1 MHTSDLTLATMQLRR
16 TSAVVLGLLLLSIQ
30 SCNQVD
36 QVESSPTPVFSTE
49 GKKVWVY
56 TTADSTS
63 LRLSLADTSEFK
75 SHGQP
80 LETETCIFIDPY
92 KTFQT
97 ILGIGG
103 AFTDAS
109 AETFVKLPKEKQQE
123 LLTAYFNPQQGIGYT
138 LGRTHINSCDF
149 SSSSYTYVQD
159 GDKELLSFDI
169 SHDKEYRIPLI
180 QQAIEAA
187 NGSLTM
193 YVSPWSP
200 PAWMK
205 DNNHM
210 LKGGKLL
217 PEYRQSWANYF
228 IKFINAYEAE
238 GIPIWGMTVQ
248 NEPMATQTWE
258 SCIYTA
264 EDERDFIKNFLGPTL
279 KKQGLEDKKIVAWD
293 HNRDLIFQRASTVL
307 NDAEA
312 SKYIWGIGFHWYED
326 WTGGDQVYDNVKR
339 VRENWSNINLL
350 FTEGCNSP
358 YRATHLD
365 DWSLGERY
373 GKSMINDFNA
383 GVVGWTDWNI
393 LLDEKGGPNHVSNFC
408 FAPVH
413 AQTQTGELTYTNS
426 FYYIGHFSKFI
437 RPGAKRIQTSPSR
450 STLLSTAFLNTD
462 GSMVIV
468 VMNQTEKKL
477 PYVLWMDNNAV
488 EAVALPRSIS
498 TFVVK

>member
-1 MHTSDLTLATMQLRR
+1 M
-16 TSAVVLGLLLLSIQ
+16 
-30 SCNQVD
+30 
-36 QVESSPTPVFSTE
+36 
-49 GKKVWVY
+49 
-56 TTADSTS
+56 
-63 LRLSLADTSEFK
+63 
-75 SHGQP
+75 
-80 LETETCIFIDPY
+80 
-92 KTFQT
+92 
-97 ILGIGG
+97 
-103 AFTDAS
+103 
-109 AETFVKLPKEKQQE
+109 
-123 LLTAYFNPQQGIGYT
+123 
-138 LGRTHINSCDF
+138 
-149 SSSSYTYVQD
+149 
-159 GDKELLSFDI
+159 
-169 SHDKEYRIPLI
+169 
-180 QQAIEAA
+180 
-187 NGSLTM
+187 
-193 YVSPWSP
+193 
-200 PAWMK
+200 
-205 DNNHM
+205 
-210 LKGGKLL
+210 
-217 PEYRQSWANYF
+217 
-228 IKFINAYEAE
+228 
-238 GIPIWGMTVQ
+238 
-248 NEPMATQTWE
+248 
-258 SCIYTA
+258 
-264 EDERDFIKNFLGPTL
+264 
-279 KKQGLEDKKIVAWD
+279 AWD